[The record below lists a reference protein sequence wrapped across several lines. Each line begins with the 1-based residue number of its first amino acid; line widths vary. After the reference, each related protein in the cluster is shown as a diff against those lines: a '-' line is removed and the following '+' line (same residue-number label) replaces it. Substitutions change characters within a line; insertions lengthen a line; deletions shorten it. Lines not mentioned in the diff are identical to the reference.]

1 MKNIYII
8 LVSLLFTAC
17 GAYKSLDLDRLTTG
31 MTKQEVQFLIGS
43 PDRILAVNNN
53 KDGFQEVLEYRT
65 ARHEVYALE
74 FWNDYLTGYEFLY
87 DDVNYM
93 PPLMPPL
100 IFPEYGR
107 PIFIYPDYHHPNRP
121 NHPNRPDKPNR
132 PSRPSQSNRPS
143 SPNGSNRPSRPSE
156 SQPSQSTRPS
166 GPETSRPSLTKPAE
180 STRPTPR
187 PSSGSNRSSKSESNS
202 TNSRSGVTKKSE

>member
-31 MTKQEVQFLIGS
+31 MTKQEVQFLIGP

-107 PIFIYPDYHHPNRP
+107 PIFIYPDYH
-121 NHPNRPDKPNR
+121 HPNRPDKPNR